1 MRRIY
6 SVMRSIDRFIQFTP
20 NSNQEMM
27 NCNDLF
33 LVYVRN
39 VELTSKQGGVK
50 KLNNLLVAN
59 REQQYY
65 AHQIGI
71 LLE

>member
-20 NSNQEMM
+20 NSNQEMI
-27 NCNDLF
+27 CNDLF

-65 AHQIGI
+65 ADQIGI